1 MKRICYMRKILGTLL
16 LIVAL
21 ASCKKDDTLRYNN
34 ITMGNIDGET
44 IISDQG
50 NIFQIAESAFKVD
63 LNEYK
68 RVLVM
73 CDVLKETAEKTYD
86 IRLTGIANVLEK
98 NVKTMSD
105 STPEEDLTVNDPVV
119 LRELWYAGG
128 YLNMTIETARKRGSE
143 TAHFINLVQ
152 EDSAEDGTYIFSLR
166 HNAMGETP
174 SETDKDYSSATGYV
188 SFPIAEIIKGDS
200 AKIVLKWKSHKFAGG
215 GYSLTESEDITED
228 YNWTRGGHEHAP
240 RTLALK
246 STVGIQ

>member
-1 MKRICYMRKILGTLL
+1 MKRIYMRKILGTLF
-16 LIVAL
+16 LIAAL

-50 NIFQIAESAFKVD
+50 NIFQIAESAFEVD
-63 LNEYK
+63 LSKYE
-68 RVLVM
+68 RVLVV

-86 IRLTGIANVLEK
+86 IRLTGIARVLEK
-98 NVKTMSD
+98 NIKTMAD

-119 LRELWYAGG
+119 LREIWYSGG
-128 YLNMTIETARKRGSE
+128 YLNMTVETAHKRGSQ

-152 EDSAEDGTYIFSLR
+152 ESSEEGKYIFSLR

-188 SFPIAEIIKGDS
+188 SFPIAEMIKGDS
-200 AKIVLKWKSHKFAGG
+200 AKIVLKWKSHKFIGG
-215 GYSLTESEDITED
+215 GYSLTESEDVTED

-240 RTLALK
+240 RELVLK

>member
-1 MKRICYMRKILGTLL
+1 MIA
-16 LIVAL
+16 AL

-50 NIFQIAESAFKVD
+50 NIFQIAESAFEVD
-63 LNEYK
+63 LSKYE
-68 RVLVM
+68 RVLVV

-86 IRLTGIANVLEK
+86 IRLTGIARVLEK
-98 NVKTMSD
+98 NIKTMAD

-119 LRELWYAGG
+119 LREIWYSGG
-128 YLNMTIETARKRGSE
+128 YLNMTVETAHKRGSQ

-152 EDSAEDGTYIFSLR
+152 ESSEEGKYIFSLR

-188 SFPIAEIIKGDS
+188 SFPIAEMIKGDS
-200 AKIVLKWKSHKFAGG
+200 AKIVLKWKSHKFIGG
-215 GYSLTESEDITED
+215 GYSLTESEDVTED

-240 RTLALK
+240 RELVLK

>member
-1 MKRICYMRKILGTLL
+1 MRKILGTFI
-16 LIVAL
+16 LIAAL

-50 NIFQIAESAFKVD
+50 NIFQIAESAFEVD
-63 LNEYK
+63 LSKYE
-68 RVLVM
+68 RVLVV

-86 IRLTGIANVLEK
+86 IRLTGIARVLEK
-98 NVKTMSD
+98 NIKTMAD

-119 LRELWYAGG
+119 LREIWYSGG
-128 YLNMTIETARKRGSE
+128 YLNMTVETAHKRGSQ

-152 EDSAEDGTYIFSLR
+152 ESSEEGKHIFSLR

-188 SFPIAEIIKGDS
+188 SFPIAEMIKGDS
-200 AKIVLKWKSHKFAGG
+200 AKIVLKWKSHKFIGG
-215 GYSLTESEDITED
+215 GYSLTESEDVTED

-240 RTLALK
+240 RELVLK